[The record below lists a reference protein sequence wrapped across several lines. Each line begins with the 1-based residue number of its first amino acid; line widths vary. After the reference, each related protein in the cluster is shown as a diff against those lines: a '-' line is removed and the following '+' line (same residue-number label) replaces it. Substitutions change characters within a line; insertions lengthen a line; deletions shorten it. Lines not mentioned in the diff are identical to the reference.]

1 MAPPEAATARPA
13 AGANVMT
20 FLEAAI
26 ELLKQERKPLHYS
39 KLAELA
45 VKHDLLDH
53 VGRDPEAAM
62 QTALANAIKKGQP
75 DLLVRVKPGV
85 FGLRHYPA
93 PAGGAHKSDGEEKSR
108 DQQKQKPEPRAAA
121 PAEDGKGKRKRTR
134 GGRGRK
140 KAE

>member
-1 MAPPEAATARPA
+1 
-13 AGANVMT
+13 MT
-20 FLEAAI
+20 FLEAAL
-26 ELLKQERKPLHYS
+26 ELLKQHRKPLNYK

-45 VKHDLLDH
+45 IKHDLLDH

-93 PAGGAHKSDGEEKSR
+93 PSAAEPPAEKEKPKE
-108 DQQKQKPEPRAAA
+108 KQKAEKAAA
-121 PAEDGKGKRKRTR
+121 PAEKKKRAR
-134 GGRGRK
+134 GGRG
-140 KAE
+140 